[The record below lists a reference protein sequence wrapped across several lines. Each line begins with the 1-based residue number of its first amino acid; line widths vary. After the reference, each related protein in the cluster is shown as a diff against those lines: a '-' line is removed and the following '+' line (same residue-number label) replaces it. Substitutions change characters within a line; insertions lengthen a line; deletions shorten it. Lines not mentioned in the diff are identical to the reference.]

1 MKAETP
7 VEYFWKIKGLFKGI
21 DPNDAV
27 AELQRIQEK
36 YGELTPKIVLEAS
49 RNPDALFHKYFE
61 WNDTKAAEAHRLQQA
76 RILLNNVEIR
86 VISSSKDVVIPVFE
100 HVKTEKKNTYKTF
113 MSLETLELKHLK
125 DRTRKEI
132 KILAVKLSKFE
143 QFNKIVNMLEEVL
156 NELDC
161 V

>member
-1 MKAETP
+1 MNTKP
-7 VEYFWKIKGLFKGI
+7 VEYFWKMKGFFKGI
-21 DPNDAV
+21 NPNEAIV
-27 AELQRIQEK
+27 ELQRIQKE
-36 YGELTPKIVLEAS
+36 YGELTPKTVLEAS

-61 WNDTKAAEAHRLQQA
+61 WDDTKAAEAHRLQQA

-86 VISSSKDVVIPVFE
+86 VVSSGKDVVIPVFE
-100 HVKTEKKNTYKTF
+100 HVKTEEKNTYKTF
-113 MSLETLELKHLK
+113 MSFDTEDVSYLK

-132 KILAVKLSKFE
+132 EILVVKLSKFE

>member
-1 MKAETP
+1 MKTQTP
-7 VEYFWKIKGLFKGI
+7 VEYFWKMKGFFKGI

-27 AELQRIQEK
+27 VELQRIQKE
-36 YGELTPKIVLEAS
+36 YGELTPKNVLEAS

-86 VISSSKDVVIPVFE
+86 VVSSGKDVVIPVFE
-100 HVKTEKKNTYKTF
+100 HVKTEEKNTYKTF
-113 MSLETLELKHLK
+113 MSFDTEDVSYLKV
-125 DRTRKEI
+125 RTRKEI
-132 KILAVKLSKFE
+132 EILVVKLSKFK